1 MILIADSGSTKT
13 DWCVVDG
20 GVICRVSTQGIN
32 PYHQD
37 EQTISSI
44 IGNELLSVFKD
55 PSLPAVAGY
64 VAQNGEHTADVFPAI
79 EHVCFY
85 GSGCREEC
93 VPTMTLVLS
102 RSFPRAKKIEAHSD
116 LLGAARAV
124 CGAGEGV
131 ACILGTGANSCLY
144 DGRRIVMNTPPL
156 GYILGDEGSGAVL
169 GRLFINALYKGGLP
183 AAVQSDFE
191 HETGFTMPDVI
202 RRVYREPLANRF
214 LASLAPFIHNHLDC
228 PAVRAIVVDNFRQFF
243 RRNVV
248 QYGRPDLSIGA
259 VGSIALHFSA
269 ELSEAARAEGFMMGR
284 IVKSPIEGLVEYHS
298 RDNG

>member
-13 DWCVVDG
+13 DWCVAYG
-20 GVICRVSTQGIN
+20 GSVMCSVSTQGIN
-32 PYHQD
+32 PFHQD

-44 IGNELLSVFKD
+44 LREELL
-55 PSLPAVAGY
+55 
-64 VAQNGEHTADVFPAI
+64 TADGNVGKDI
-79 EHVCFY
+79 SQVYFY

-93 VPTMTLVLS
+93 VPMMTRVLADA
-102 RSFPRAKKIEAHSD
+102 FPEAERIAAHSD

-144 DGRRIVMNTPPL
+144 DGCSIVMNTPPL

-183 AAVQSDFE
+183 ATVLSDFE
-191 HETGFTMPDVI
+191 HETGLTMSDVI

-214 LASLAPFIHNHLDC
+214 LASFAPFVHRHLSL
-228 PAVRAIVVDNFRQFF
+228 PAVRAIVVDNFRMFF

-248 QYGRPDLSIGA
+248 QYGRQDLPVGA
-259 VGSIALHFSA
+259 VGSIACHFSA
-269 ELSEAARAEGFMMGR
+269 ELSEAARAEGFTMGH
-284 IVKSPIEGLVEYHS
+284 IMKSPMDGLVEYHFY
-298 RDNG
+298 N

>member
-20 GVICRVSTQGIN
+20 GSVICRVSTQGIN
-32 PYHQD
+32 PFHQD
-37 EQTISSI
+37 EHTISAI
-44 IGNELLSVFKD
+44 LRDELL
-55 PSLPAVAGY
+55 
-64 VAQNGEHTADVFPAI
+64 TADDSVRNGI
-79 EHVCFY
+79 GISQVYFY
-85 GSGCREEC
+85 GSGCREEY
-93 VPTMTLVLS
+93 VPMMTAALAGA
-102 RSFPRAKKIEAHSD
+102 FPHATRIEAHSD

-169 GRLFINALYKGGLP
+169 GRLFINALYKGSLP
-183 AAVQSDFE
+183 ATVLSDFE
-191 HETGFTMPDVI
+191 RETSLTMADVI

-214 LASLAPFIHNHLDC
+214 LASFAPFIHRHLSL

-248 QYGRPDLSIGA
+248 QYGRPDLPVGA
-259 VGSIALHFSA
+259 VGSIACHFSA
-269 ELSEAARAEGFMMGR
+269 ELSEAARTEGFTMGR
-284 IVKSPIEGLVEYHS
+284 VVKSPMDGLVEYHA
-298 RDNG
+298 RD

>member
-13 DWCVVDG
+13 DWCVADG
-20 GVICRVSTQGIN
+20 GSVMCSVSTQGIN
-32 PYHQD
+32 PFHQD

-44 IGNELLSVFKD
+44 LRDELLTAEGNVVKD
-55 PSLPAVAGY
+55 ISQVY
-64 VAQNGEHTADVFPAI
+64 
-79 EHVCFY
+79 FY

-93 VPTMTLVLS
+93 VPMMTRVLADA
-102 RSFPRAKKIEAHSD
+102 FPEAEQIEAQSD

-144 DGRRIVMNTPPL
+144 DGCRIVMNTPPL

-169 GRLFINALYKGGLP
+169 GRLFINALYKGALP
-183 AAVQSDFE
+183 AAVLSDFE
-191 HETGFTMPDVI
+191 HETGLTMADVI

-214 LASLAPFIHNHLDC
+214 LASFAPFVHRHLSL
-228 PAVRAIVVDNFRQFF
+228 PAVRAIVVDNFRMFF

-248 QYGRPDLSIGA
+248 QYGRPDLPVGA
-259 VGSIALHFSA
+259 IGSIACHFSA
-269 ELSEAARAEGFMMGR
+269 ELSEAARAEGFTMGR
-284 IVKSPIEGLVEYHS
+284 IKKSPMEGLVEYHFY
-298 RDNG
+298 N

>member
-13 DWCVVDG
+13 DWCVAYG
-20 GVICRVSTQGIN
+20 GSVMCSVSTQGIN
-32 PYHQD
+32 PFHQD

-44 IGNELLSVFKD
+44 LREELL
-55 PSLPAVAGY
+55 
-64 VAQNGEHTADVFPAI
+64 TADGNVGKDI
-79 EHVCFY
+79 SQVYFY

-93 VPTMTLVLS
+93 VPMMTRVLADA
-102 RSFPRAKKIEAHSD
+102 FPEAERIEAHSD

-144 DGRRIVMNTPPL
+144 DGCRIVMNTPPL

-183 AAVQSDFE
+183 AAVLSDFE
-191 HETGFTMPDVI
+191 CETGLTMSDVI

-214 LASLAPFIHNHLDC
+214 LASFAPFVHRHLSL
-228 PAVRAIVVDNFRQFF
+228 PAVRAIVVDNFRMFF

-248 QYGRPDLSIGA
+248 QYGRQDLPVGA
-259 VGSIALHFSA
+259 VGSIACHFSA
-269 ELSEAARAEGFMMGR
+269 ELSEAARAEGFTMGR
-284 IVKSPIEGLVEYHS
+284 IKKSPMEGLVEYHFY
-298 RDNG
+298 N